1 MDSIIILH
9 GVKSRLV
16 KFDLFW
22 HNLGF
27 WGFGEF
33 LNEGIII
40 FFEPGNI
47 NLSYCAVDSP
57 SVPLKPTI
65 RFHYANNAG
74 R

>member
-1 MDSIIILH
+1 MGYRKEGFSGRQGIIIL
-9 GVKSRLV
+9 
-16 KFDLFW
+16 FD
-22 HNLGF
+22 
-27 WGFGEF
+27 
-33 LNEGIII
+33 
-40 FFEPGNI
+40 PGNI